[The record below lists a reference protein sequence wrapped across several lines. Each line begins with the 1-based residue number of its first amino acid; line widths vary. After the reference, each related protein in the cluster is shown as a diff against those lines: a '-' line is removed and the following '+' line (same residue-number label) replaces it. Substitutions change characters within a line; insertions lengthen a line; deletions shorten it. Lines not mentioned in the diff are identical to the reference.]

1 MKGFGVYIDEYYSST
16 SPLSQAAPS
25 FNYQQ
30 WSQDK
35 DSQIQEFLSSLGAKE
50 GGGLGDLFSNKYL
63 GQLQYSGAEPGVEVL
78 GEISRLQ

>member
-35 DSQIQEFLSSLGAKE
+35 KV
-50 GGGLGDLFSNKYL
+50 LFYL
-63 GQLQYSGAEPGVEVL
+63 GLQRRFWSKV
-78 GEISRLQ
+78 